1 MTFTN
6 TDCAEK
12 DWYWGWRKV
21 AGQVKYQVSVQV
33 SDHATDQVYEEINP
47 IKYKISQDINK

>member
-1 MTFTN
+1 MTFAN
-6 TDCAEK
+6 TDCVGK

-33 SDHATDQVYEEINP
+33 NDQVNDQVYEQINP
-47 IKYKISQDINK
+47 IKYEISQDINK

>member
-1 MTFTN
+1 MTLTK
-6 TDCAEK
+6 TDCVGK

-21 AGQVKYQVSVQV
+21 AGQVKYQVAVQV
-33 SDHATDQVYEEINP
+33 SGHVTDQVYEEINP

>member
-1 MTFTN
+1 MTLTK
-6 TDCAEK
+6 TDCVGK

-33 SDHATDQVYEEINP
+33 SGQVSGQVYKQINP
-47 IKYKISQDINK
+47 IRNIISQDINK

>member
-1 MTFTN
+1 MTLTK
-6 TDCAEK
+6 TDCVGK

-21 AGQVKYQVSVQV
+21 AGQVKYQVCEQV
-33 SDHATDQVYEEINP
+33 SGHVTDQVYEEINP